1 MHGLALNV
9 SPDLTHFEHIV
20 PHRYPLTLALA
31 LALALIPNPK
41 P

>member
-20 PHRYPLTLALA
+20 PCGIGDRPVSSMQAPSNLG
-31 LALALIPNPK
+31 P
-41 P
+41 

>member
-20 PHRYPLTLALA
+20 PRRYPLTLALT
-31 LALALIPNPK
+31 LIPNP
-41 P
+41 